1 MKKPRSKNHTNRPKH
16 YTNNFE
22 SSSNGH
28 DNDHRRS
35 GPRVNYQQMYDKY
48 LALARE
54 ANGDGDRVG
63 AEYNFQYADHYLRII
78 RERQRYFNERRQST
92 EAAQSDEQPEASAEM
107 QEDTNKDE
115 DLSTSP
121 RNAVEAIIGEL
132 GVTA

>member
-1 MKKPRSKNHTNRPKH
+1 MKKPRLKNHTNRPKH

-22 SSSNGH
+22 SH
-28 DNDHRRS
+28 DHDHRRS

-54 ANGDGDRVG
+54 ANGDGDRVS

-78 RERQRYFNERRQST
+78 RERQRYFNERRQPQADGAIGEEQL
-92 EAAQSDEQPEASAEM
+92 EAAATETHIE
-107 QEDTNKDE
+107 N
-115 DLSTSP
+115 DLTVSTP
-121 RNAVEAIIGEL
+121 NAVAAIIGEL